1 MGNATSVSVPSGR
14 AGVPADPGCSDTVN
28 AAMSRPATTAWRP
41 RVPRAVSWLLVP
53 LLLLGSACG
62 GPNAAPDTEASW
74 PLYGTADV
82 ARGEAGMVVS
92 GHGLAS
98 EAGAAILERGGNAI
112 DAAVAVGFALAAVL
126 PAAGNIGGG
135 GFLVYRSNDGKVR
148 ALDYREKAPAAATRD
163 MFVDA
168 DGKVAESAVIGHLAA
183 GVPGSVAGLWEM
195 HREHGTLP
203 WGDLVAPAIELARGH
218 EVDEVRS
225 RSLESAAPRLNR
237 FPASAVQ
244 FLVDGEAPAPGA
256 MLAQPDLAAT
266 LTAIAEQGPDGFYR
280 GPVADLIV
288 AEMERGGGLMSHQD
302 LEEYAPVWRD
312 PVEVGYRG
320 HTIYSMPPV
329 SSGGLTLGLI
339 LNVLEGWE
347 PLPPFGSGDLIHLE
361 AETMRLAFRDRNTLL
376 GDPDFVDVPREQ
388 FESQEYADALR
399 ERIDPERATPL
410 PPVEVAPPA
419 ESTETTH
426 YSVVDRWGNAASVTT
441 TINSGFGNA
450 VTVTGAGFLLNNEM
464 DDFAASPGQPNQF
477 GLVEGENNAI
487 VPGKRMLSS
496 MTPSIV
502 LDPEGALKMVV
513 GTPGGP
519 TIITT
524 VYHVVSNVID
534 HGMGLQRAVE
544 SPRVH
549 HQAWPDQVFYEEGG
563 LAAETLDGLAA
574 RGHELFERGLS
585 GDVSAILVEGS
596 SLLGVADPRRGG
608 GASASRGDAP
618 GDAD

>member
-1 MGNATSVSVPSGR
+1 MSRFATS
-14 AGVPADPGCSDTVN
+14 A
-28 AAMSRPATTAWRP
+28 SRPLVRGP
-41 RVPRAVSWLLVP
+41 IAVLVAAAV
-53 LLLLGSACG
+53 LLGLACG
-62 GPNAAPDTEASW
+62 GTGEAPSDEASSPSW
-74 PLYGTADV
+74 DLYGLAPTAEGQD
-82 ARGEAGMVVS
+82 GMVSS

-98 EAGAAILERGGNAI
+98 DAGARVLEQGGNAV

-135 GFLVYRSNDGKVR
+135 GFLVYRSNDGEVR
-148 ALDYREKAPAAATRD
+148 ALDYREKAPGAATRD
-163 MFVDA
+163 MFLDDQGQVT
-168 DGKVAESAVIGHLAA
+168 ESAVIGHLAA

-195 HREHGTLP
+195 HREYGSLP
-203 WGDLVAPAIELARGH
+203 WADLVAPAIELARGH

-225 RSLESAAPRLNR
+225 RSLASAAGRLNR
-237 FPASAVQ
+237 FPASAEQ
-244 FLVDGEAPAPGA
+244 FLEGGEAPAPGT
-256 MLAQPDLAAT
+256 LLEQPDLAAT

-280 GPVADLIV
+280 GPVAHLIV
-288 AEMERGGGLMSHQD
+288 AEMERGGGFISHQD
-302 LEEYAPVWRD
+302 LADYAPAWRQ
-312 PVEVGYRG
+312 PVEVEYRG

-347 PLPPFGSGDLIHLE
+347 SLPAFGTAELIHLE

-376 GDPDFVDVPREQ
+376 GDPDFVDVPRAQ
-388 FESQEYADALR
+388 FESQAYADGLR
-399 ERIDPERATPL
+399 AQIDPARAQPL
-410 PPVEVAPPA
+410 PPIEVAPPA

-426 YSVVDRWGNAASVTT
+426 YSVVDRWGNAASITT
-441 TINSGFGNA
+441 TINGSFGNA
-450 VTVTGAGFLLNNEM
+450 VVVAGAGFLLNNEM

-502 LDPEGALKMVV
+502 LDTEGDLMMVV

-524 VYHVVSNVID
+524 VYHVISNVID
-534 HGMGLQRAVE
+534 HGMTVQQAVE

-549 HQAWPDQVFYEEGG
+549 HQAWPDRIFYEQGG
-563 LAAETLDGLAA
+563 VSAETLDGLAA
-574 RGHELFERGLS
+574 RGHELYERGLS
-585 GDVSAILVEGS
+585 GDVSAIRIREEALV
-596 SLLGVADPRRGG
+596 GVADPRRGG
-608 GASASRGDAP
+608 GVSAPRGDAP
-618 GDAD
+618 VGVE

>member
-1 MGNATSVSVPSGR
+1 
-14 AGVPADPGCSDTVN
+14 
-28 AAMSRPATTAWRP
+28 
-41 RVPRAVSWLLVP
+41 
-53 LLLLGSACG
+53 
-62 GPNAAPDTEASW
+62 
-74 PLYGTADV
+74 
-82 ARGEAGMVVS
+82 MVVS

-98 EAGAAILERGGNAI
+98 DVGAAVLEQGGNAI

-135 GFLVYRSNDGKVR
+135 GFLVYRPNDGEVR
-148 ALDYREKAPAAATRD
+148 ALDYREKAPGAATRD
-163 MFVDA
+163 MFLD
-168 DGKVAESAVIGHLAA
+168 DEGKVAESAVIGHLAA

-195 HREHGTLP
+195 HRTYGSLP
-203 WGDLVAPAIELARGH
+203 WSDLVAPAVELARSH
-218 EVDEVRS
+218 EIDEPRS

-237 FPASAVQ
+237 FPASAMQ
-244 FLVDGEAPAPGA
+244 FLVDGEAPPPGA
-256 MLAQPDLAAT
+256 MLEQPDLAAT
-266 LTAIAEQGPDGFYR
+266 LQAIADQGPDGFYR
-280 GPVADLIV
+280 GRVADLIV
-288 AEMERGGGLMSHQD
+288 AEMERGVGLISHQD
-302 LEEYAPVWRD
+302 LEDYAPVWRE
-312 PVEVGYRG
+312 PVEVAYRG

-339 LNVLEGWE
+339 LNILEGWD
-347 PLPPFGSGDLIHLE
+347 PLPPFGSADLIHLE
-361 AETMRLAFRDRNTLL
+361 AEAMRLAFRDRNTLL
-376 GDPDFVDVPREQ
+376 GDPAFVDVPRGQ
-388 FESQEYADALR
+388 FESQDYADGLR
-399 ERIDPERATPL
+399 ARIDPERARPL
-410 PPVEVAPPA
+410 PPIEVAPPA

-450 VTVTGAGFLLNNEM
+450 VTVTDAGFLLNNEM

-502 LDPEGALKMVV
+502 LDLEGELMMVV

-524 VYHVVSNVID
+524 VYHVISNVID
-534 HGMGLQRAVE
+534 HGMGLRQAVE

-563 LAAETLDGLAA
+563 LAAETLEDLAA
-574 RGHELFERGLS
+574 RGHELVERGLS
-585 GDVSAILVEGS
+585 GDVSAVLVEGS

-608 GASASRGDAP
+608 DVSAPRGDAP
-618 GDAD
+618 AGG

>member
-1 MGNATSVSVPSGR
+1 
-14 AGVPADPGCSDTVN
+14 
-28 AAMSRPATTAWRP
+28 
-41 RVPRAVSWLLVP
+41 
-53 LLLLGSACG
+53 
-62 GPNAAPDTEASW
+62 
-74 PLYGTADV
+74 
-82 ARGEAGMVVS
+82 MVVS

-98 EAGAAILERGGNAI
+98 DAGAAILERGGNAI

-135 GFLVYRSNDGKVR
+135 GFLVYRSNDGEVR

-195 HREHGTLP
+195 HREYGTLP

-218 EVDEVRS
+218 EVDDVRS

-237 FPASAVQ
+237 FPASAMQ

-312 PVEVGYRG
+312 PVEAGYRG

-347 PLPPFGSGDLIHLE
+347 PLPPFGSADLIHLE

-376 GDPDFVDVPREQ
+376 GDPDFVDVPRGQ

-487 VPGKRMLSS
+487 VPGKRMMSS

>member
-1 MGNATSVSVPSGR
+1 
-14 AGVPADPGCSDTVN
+14 
-28 AAMSRPATTAWRP
+28 
-41 RVPRAVSWLLVP
+41 
-53 LLLLGSACG
+53 
-62 GPNAAPDTEASW
+62 
-74 PLYGTADV
+74 
-82 ARGEAGMVVS
+82 MVVS

-98 EAGAAILERGGNAI
+98 DVGAAVLEQGGNAI

-135 GFLVYRSNDGKVR
+135 GFLVYRSDGGEVR
-148 ALDYREKAPAAATRD
+148 ALDYREKAPGAATRD
-163 MFVDA
+163 MFLD
-168 DGKVAESAVIGHLAA
+168 DEGKVAESAVIGHLAA

-195 HREHGTLP
+195 HREYGTLP
-203 WGDLVAPAIELARGH
+203 WADLVTPAIELAHGH
-218 EVDEVRS
+218 EVDEPRS
-225 RSLESAAPRLNR
+225 RSLESAAPRLKR
-237 FPASAVQ
+237 FPASAMQ
-244 FLVDGEAPAPGA
+244 FLVDGEAPPPGA
-256 MLAQPDLAAT
+256 MLEQPDLAAT
-266 LTAIAEQGPDGFYR
+266 LRAIAEQGPDGFYR
-280 GPVADLIV
+280 GRVADLIV
-288 AEMERGGGLMSHQD
+288 AEMERGGGLISLQD
-302 LEEYAPVWRD
+302 LEDYVPVWRE
-312 PVEVGYRG
+312 PVEVAYRG

-339 LNVLEGWE
+339 LNTLEGWD
-347 PLPPFGSGDLIHLE
+347 PLPPFGSADLIHLE
-361 AETMRLAFRDRNTLL
+361 AEAMRFAFRDRNTLL
-376 GDPDFVDVPREQ
+376 GDPDFVDVPRAQ
-388 FESQEYADALR
+388 FESQAYADGLR
-399 ERIDPERATPL
+399 ARIDPEKAQPL
-410 PPVEVAPPA
+410 PPIEVAPPA

-487 VPGKRMLSS
+487 VPGKRMMSS

-502 LDPEGALKMVV
+502 LDLEGELMMVV

-524 VYHVVSNVID
+524 VYHVISNVID
-534 HGMGLQRAVE
+534 HGMGLRQAVE

-549 HQAWPDQVFYEEGG
+549 HQAWPDQVFYEAGG
-563 LAAETLDGLAA
+563 LAGEALENLAA
-574 RGHELFERGLS
+574 KGHELVERGLS

-608 GASASRGDAP
+608 DVSAPRGDAP
-618 GDAD
+618 AGG

>member
-1 MGNATSVSVPSGR
+1 MSRFATS
-14 AGVPADPGCSDTVN
+14 A
-28 AAMSRPATTAWRP
+28 SRPLAP
-41 RVPRAVSWLLVP
+41 GPIAVLVAAAV
-53 LLLLGSACG
+53 LLGLACG
-62 GPNAAPDTEASW
+62 GTGGAPSDDASSPPW
-74 PLYGTADV
+74 DFYGRAPTAEGQD
-82 ARGEAGMVVS
+82 GMVSS

-98 EAGAAILERGGNAI
+98 DAGARVLEQGGNAV

-135 GFLVYRSNDGKVR
+135 GFLVYRSNDGEVR
-148 ALDYREKAPAAATRD
+148 ALDYREKAPGAATRD
-163 MFVDA
+163 MFLDDQGQVT
-168 DGKVAESAVIGHLAA
+168 ESAVIGHLAA

-195 HREHGTLP
+195 HQEYGSLP
-203 WGDLVAPAIELARGH
+203 WADLVAPAIELARGH

-225 RSLESAAPRLNR
+225 RSLASAAQRLNR
-237 FPASAVQ
+237 FPASAEQ
-244 FLVDGEAPAPGA
+244 FLNGGEAPAPGT
-256 MLAQPDLAAT
+256 LLEQPDLAAT

-288 AEMERGGGLMSHQD
+288 AEMERGGGFISHQD
-302 LEEYAPVWRD
+302 LADYAAAWRQ
-312 PVEVGYRG
+312 PVEVEYRG

-347 PLPPFGSGDLIHLE
+347 SLPPFGGAELIHLE

-376 GDPDFVDVPREQ
+376 GDPDFIDVPRAQ
-388 FESQEYADALR
+388 FESQDYADGLR
-399 ERIDPERATPL
+399 ARIDPARAQPL
-410 PPVEVAPPA
+410 PPIEVAPPQ

-426 YSVVDRWGNAASVTT
+426 YSVVDRWGNAASITT
-441 TINSGFGNA
+441 TINSGYGNA
-450 VTVTGAGFLLNNEM
+450 VVVTGAGFLLNNEM

-502 LDPEGALKMVV
+502 LDPEGDLMMVV

-524 VYHVVSNVID
+524 VYQVISNVID
-534 HGMGLQRAVE
+534 HGMTLQQAVE

-549 HQAWPDQVFYEEGG
+549 HQAWPDQIFYEQGG
-563 LAAETLDGLAA
+563 VSAETLEGLAA

-585 GDVSAILVEGS
+585 GDVSAIRVRESTLV
-596 SLLGVADPRRGG
+596 GVADPRRGG
-608 GASASRGDAP
+608 GVSAPRGDAP
-618 GDAD
+618 AGAE

>member
-1 MGNATSVSVPSGR
+1 
-14 AGVPADPGCSDTVN
+14 
-28 AAMSRPATTAWRP
+28 MSRFATIASRPLVQRLTAGCVAPA
-41 RVPRAVSWLLVP
+41 V
-53 LLLLGSACG
+53 LLGVACTRAESAG
-62 GPNAAPDTEASW
+62 DTEASAAW
-74 PLYGTADV
+74 SLEGKAPAAEG
-82 ARGEAGMVVS
+82 RHGMVSS

-98 EAGAAILERGGNAI
+98 EAGARVLEQGGNAV

-135 GFLVYRSNDGKVR
+135 GFLVYRSNDGEVR
-148 ALDYREKAPAAATRD
+148 ALDYREKAPGAATRD
-163 MFVDA
+163 MFLD
-168 DGKVAESAVIGHLAA
+168 DEGKVTENAVIGHLAA

-195 HREHGTLP
+195 HQQVGSLP
-203 WGDLVAPAIELARGH
+203 WADLVAPGIELARGH

-225 RSLESAAPRLNR
+225 RSLASAADRLNR
-237 FPASAVQ
+237 FPASAEQ
-244 FLVDGEAPAPGA
+244 FLVDGEAPAPGT
-256 MLAQPDLAAT
+256 LLEQPDLAAT

-288 AEMERGGGLMSHQD
+288 AEMERGGGLISHQD
-302 LEEYAPVWRD
+302 LESYAPVWRE
-312 PVEVGYRG
+312 PVEVEYRG

-329 SSGGLTLGLI
+329 SSGGLTMGLI
-339 LNVLEGWE
+339 LNVLEGWD
-347 PLPPFGSGDLIHLE
+347 PLPPFGSAELIHLE
-361 AETMRLAFRDRNTLL
+361 VETMRLAFRDRNTLL
-376 GDPDFVDVPREQ
+376 GDPDFVDVPRAQ
-388 FESQEYADALR
+388 FESQDYADGLR
-399 ERIDPERATPL
+399 ASIDPERARPL

-426 YSVVDRWGNAASVTT
+426 YSVVDRWGNAASITT
-441 TINSGFGNA
+441 TINSGYGNA

-502 LDPEGALKMVV
+502 LDPEGDLMMVV

-524 VYHVVSNVID
+524 VYHVISNVID
-534 HGMGLQRAVE
+534 HGMTLKQAVE

-549 HQAWPDQVFYEEGG
+549 HQAWPDRIFYEQGG
-563 LAAETLDGLAA
+563 LSSEALEGLAA

-585 GDVSAILVEGS
+585 GDVSAIRVKDEALV
-596 SLLGVADPRRGG
+596 GVADPRRGG
-608 GASASRGDAP
+608 GVSAPRGEAPASG
-618 GDAD
+618 

>member
-1 MGNATSVSVPSGR
+1 MSRFATIASRPLVRRLIAGCPAPAVLLGVACAGAEPAPETGSSGVWSLDGR
-14 AGVPADPGCSDTVN
+14 AP
-28 AAMSRPATTAWRP
+28 TAEGRH
-41 RVPRAVSWLLVP
+41 
-53 LLLLGSACG
+53 
-62 GPNAAPDTEASW
+62 
-74 PLYGTADV
+74 
-82 ARGEAGMVVS
+82 GMVSS

-98 EAGAAILERGGNAI
+98 EAGARVLDQGGNAV

-135 GFLVYRSNDGKVR
+135 GFLVYRSTEGDVR
-148 ALDYREKAPAAATRD
+148 ALDYREKAPGAATRD
-163 MFVDA
+163 MFLD
-168 DGKVAESAVIGHLAA
+168 DEGKVTESAVIGHLAA

-195 HREHGTLP
+195 HRQVGSLP
-203 WGDLVAPAIELARGH
+203 WADLVAPAIELARRH
-218 EVDEVRS
+218 AVDEVRS
-225 RSLESAAPRLNR
+225 QSLASAADRLNR
-237 FPASAVQ
+237 FPASAQQ

-256 MLAQPDLAAT
+256 LLEQPDLAAT
-266 LTAIAEQGPDGFYR
+266 LTAIAEQGPDGFYQ
-280 GPVADLIV
+280 GPVAALIV
-288 AEMERGGGLMSHQD
+288 AEMERGGGLISHRD
-302 LEEYAPVWRD
+302 LLDYAPVWRA

-320 HTIYSMPPV
+320 HTIHSMPPV

-339 LNVLEGWE
+339 LNVLEGWD
-347 PLPPFGSGDLIHLE
+347 PLPPFGSAELIHLE

-376 GDPDFVDVPREQ
+376 GDPDFVDVPRAR
-388 FESQEYADALR
+388 FESRDYAEELR
-399 ERIDPERATPL
+399 ARIDPDRARPL
-410 PPVEVAPPA
+410 PPVEVAPPQ

-441 TINSGFGNA
+441 TINSGYGNA

-502 LDPEGALKMVV
+502 VDPEGDLMMVV

-524 VYHVVSNVID
+524 VYHVISNVID
-534 HGMGLQRAVE
+534 HGMTLQQAVE

-549 HQAWPDQVFYEEGG
+549 HQAWPDRIFHEEGG
-563 LAAETLDGLAA
+563 LSAEALDGLAA

-585 GDVSAILVEGS
+585 GDVSAIRVRDERLV
-596 SLLGVADPRRGG
+596 GVADPRRGG
-608 GASASRGDAP
+608 GVSAARGDTPA
-618 GDAD
+618 GG